1 MKYMLLIYSDE
12 TAWTER
18 EREAYFS
25 ESIELT
31 QQLQERGQYLG
42 ASPLHS
48 VTTATTLDCRNP
60 IGPPHAEI
68 LLKFAAE
75 YF

>member
-31 QQLQERGQYLG
+31 QQLQERGQYRVHRLY
-42 ASPLHS
+42 
-48 VTTATTLDCRNP
+48 TLSQPQLRWTV
-60 IGPPHAEI
+60 EI
-68 LLKFAAE
+68 RSGLPMLRFC
-75 YF
+75 